1 MCWVRTD
8 ERNRIWEASHD
19 ETEGWIRVDT
29 DITGWTLLD
38 ECVPVY
44 KLTED
49 GRIAKRSD
57 QEIKRDKRKK
67 N

>member
-8 ERNRIWEASHD
+8 ERDRIWEASRD
-19 ETEGWIRVDT
+19 ETDGWTQVDT

-38 ECVPVY
+38 EGVPVY